1 MTAQVSEPAATTV
14 YGLTPRRLWATTVA
28 LLAVAGV
35 IIGGLALR
43 RSDGRADT
51 RSGRSRATVALAT
64 GLIAVIG
71 GGLNVASATGG
82 PGTGNGVVG
91 GAAALVLG
99 SVATVLGGVAISR
112 SRRTAR

>member
-1 MTAQVSEPAATTV
+1 MSESSRTLEAVKFPR
-14 YGLTPRRLWATTVA
+14 YERRGLFMGLKWYQLL
-28 LLAVAGV
+28 LLAAGV
-35 IIGGLALR
+35 F
-43 RSDGRADT
+43 
-51 RSGRSRATVALAT
+51 T
-64 GLIAVIG
+64 GS
-71 GGLNVASATGG
+71 VASATGG